1 MSALLAADA
10 ITVRF
15 GGLIAVRDVSLSVD
29 EGEIVGLIGPNG
41 AGKSTLFN
49 ALCGFVRAEQGRVEF
64 LGQDVTDWPA
74 YRRARAGVGRTF
86 QVERPFGNLTVME
99 NVLIPAL
106 VTCRSRREAD
116 RLAQD
121 VLTRVGLADRAVQPA
136 ADLNLARRRRL
147 ELARA
152 LAVRPRVLFLDEV
165 MAGLNPPAMQ
175 EMIGFIRGLAAAGTA
190 VVMVEHIM
198 AVIMQLTHRVV
209 ALSLGEKIAE
219 GRPEDVAS
227 HPEVIEAYL
236 GTSDV

>member
-1 MSALLAADA
+1 MSALLAAKG

-15 GGLIAVRDVSLSVD
+15 GGLVAVRDVSLSVD
-29 EGEIVGLIGPNG
+29 QGEIVGLIGPNG

-49 ALCGFVRAEQGRVEF
+49 ALCGFVRTEQGRVEL
-64 LGQDVTDWPA
+64 LGRDVTDWPA

-86 QVERPFGNLTVME
+86 QIERPFGNLTVLE

-106 VTCRSRREAD
+106 VTCGARRDAE

-121 VLTRVGLADRAVQPA
+121 VLAQVGLADRALQPA
-136 ADLNLARRRRL
+136 NDLNLARRRRL

-190 VVMVEHIM
+190 VIMVEHIM
-198 AVIMQLTHRVV
+198 RVIMELTHRVV

-227 HPEVIEAYL
+227 HPGVIEAYL
-236 GTSDV
+236 GTADV

>member
-1 MSALLAADA
+1 MSVLLAAEQ

-15 GGLIAVRDVSLSVD
+15 GGLVAVRDVSLSVD
-29 EGEIVGLIGPNG
+29 GGEIVGLIGPNG

-49 ALCGFVRAEQGRVEF
+49 ALSGFVRTEHGRVEL

-74 YRRARAGVGRTF
+74 HRRARAGVGRTF
-86 QVERPFGNLTVME
+86 QIERPFGNLTVLE

-106 VTCRSRREAD
+106 VTCAGREDAE
-116 RLAQD
+116 RLAHE
-121 VLTRVGLADRAVQPA
+121 VLAQVGLTDRALQPA

-165 MAGLNPPAMQ
+165 MAGLNPPAME
-175 EMIGFIRGLAAAGTA
+175 EMIGFIRGLATGGTA
-190 VVMVEHIM
+190 IIMVEHIM
-198 AVIMQLTHRVV
+198 QVIMTLTHRVV

-219 GRPEDVAS
+219 GRPEEVAS
-227 HPEVIEAYL
+227 HAHVIEAYL
-236 GTSDV
+236 GAGDV